1 MFRILV
7 ASSGGRAAS
16 LGRRGL
22 TPNDARALWSLESG
36 AGRPIGDLAREWSC
50 DPSNATFIVNRLE
63 KAGFAKRRALASDG
77 RVKLVTLTPAGAAVR
92 NELEKEYHRPPPEIT
107 GLDERD
113 LKALTRILAK
123 AVKDDL

>member
-22 TPNDARALWSLESG
+22 TPNDARALWSLAAG

-63 KAGFAKRRALASDG
+63 RAGFAKRRALASDG
-77 RVKLVTLTPAGAAVR
+77 RVKLVTLTAAGAAVR

-113 LKALTRILAK
+113 LKTLTRILAK
-123 AVKDDL
+123 AVKDDP